1 MKDKTT
7 ATRRMFLKSA
17 ALAAAPLVASRGSAT
32 SLVQNQEKVQEK
44 PEQKPDQASDRA
56 QWLAIVERVAEPV
69 LAAISQQKLR
79 ATMPV
84 EAAPDLAAERAQST
98 HLEAVGRL
106 LPGLAPWLE
115 ADAGSGAEEEKLCS
129 RYREWARL
137 AIRYG
142 ADPQSPD
149 ALHF

>member
-17 ALAAAPLVASRGSAT
+17 ALAAAPLVALPGSAT
-32 SLVQNQEKVQEK
+32 SLVQSQEKSSEK
-44 PEQKPDQASDRA
+44 SDRA

-69 LAAISQQKLR
+69 LAAISRQKLR

-84 EAAPDLAAERAQST
+84 EAAPGLAAERAQST

-106 LPGLAPWLE
+106 LSGLAP
-115 ADAGSGAEEEKLCS
+115 
-129 RYREWARL
+129 
-137 AIRYG
+137 
-142 ADPQSPD
+142 
-149 ALHF
+149 